1 MSASFNIDL
10 LRGYFG
16 GACCPVVKVSGRTF
30 PVEEHF
36 LEDVFELTG
45 TVLEEDSRYAKRRAS
60 SRHSAKV
67 KVRTCAHRPPCAWTM
82 LASNDLLRAG
92 IIERGQPAR
101 HDS

>member
-36 LEDVFELTG
+36 LEDVFELGFKPALGKGQGAHLRTSAPLC
-45 TVLEEDSRYAKRRAS
+45 VDHSKQRPVARRYHRAVATS
-60 SRHSAKV
+60 TS
-67 KVRTCAHRPPCAWTM
+67 
-82 LASNDLLRAG
+82 
-92 IIERGQPAR
+92 
-101 HDS
+101 